1 MNALEL
7 RVPPLASL
15 FISCLLIGLIALGT
29 APLPWAYTT
38 RVGIGGSAAI
48 AGLLIAWSGVVS
60 FRRARTTVNPL
71 RPEAAT
77 SLVASGIYR
86 YTRNPMYLGMLLVLV
101 GWIVFLARPWALVV
115 LPAFVAYMN
124 RFQIGPEE
132 RALEGIFGGEF
143 EAYRRAVRRWL

>member
-7 RVPPLASL
+7 RVPPLALL
-15 FISCLLIGLIALGT
+15 FISGVLIGLIALGT
-29 APLPWAYTT
+29 APLAWVYPT
-38 RVGIGGSAAI
+38 RVAIAASAAI

-86 YTRNPMYLGMLLVLV
+86 YTRNPMYLGMLLVLI
-101 GWIVFLARPWALVV
+101 GWTVFLARPWALAV

-143 EAYRRAVRRWL
+143 AAYRRAVRRWL

>member
-7 RVPPLASL
+7 RVPPLALL
-15 FISCLLIGLIALGT
+15 FISGVLIGLIALGT
-29 APLPWAYTT
+29 APLAWVYPT
-38 RVGIGGSAAI
+38 RVAIAASAAI

-86 YTRNPMYLGMLLVLV
+86 YTRNPMYLGMLLVLI
-101 GWIVFLARPWALVV
+101 GWTVFLARPWALAV

-132 RALEGIFGGEF
+132 RALEGVFGGEF

>member
-7 RVPPLASL
+7 RVPPLALL

-86 YTRNPMYLGMLLVLV
+86 YTRNPMYLGMLLVLI
-101 GWIVFLARPWALVV
+101 GWTVFLARPWALAV

-132 RALEGIFGGEF
+132 RALEGVFGGEF
-143 EAYRRAVRRWL
+143 EAYRRRVRRWL

>member
-7 RVPPLASL
+7 RVPPLALL

-29 APLPWAYTT
+29 APLAWVYPT
-38 RVGIGGSAAI
+38 RVAIAASAAI

-86 YTRNPMYLGMLLVLV
+86 YTRNPMYLGMLLVLI
-101 GWIVFLARPWALVV
+101 GWTVFLARPWALAV

-132 RALEGIFGGEF
+132 RALEGVFGGEF